1 MSTRNRLPASQ
12 PANQPACRFISL
24 KESEVEDLLDVTFRF
39 PVSSPLSTTIAYRL
53 AYMTGTPSRLPI
65 GGEWPQGKNKTT

>member
-12 PANQPACRFISL
+12 RLPVDLFRL
-24 KESEVEDLLDVTFRF
+24 KSREVEDLLDVTFRF

-65 GGEWPQGKNKTT
+65 GGE